1 MAIQLSYFLNE
12 NGLMGLRRGRTE
24 LGSIKMPGTIILLL
38 QADALTSCLASIY
51 LYVGNKRVN
60 LELICLENN
69 VVGLER
75 KFKHKVTNLSF
86 A

>member
-51 LYVGNKRVN
+51 LSVGSWRMK
-60 LELICLENN
+60 LELTRLENN
-69 VVGLER
+69 VVRLER
-75 KFKHKVTNLSF
+75 KCKHKVTN